1 MIKPTAHTLGSWEMF
16 PGHFGAAHPRVH
28 IKQLRGAFFV
38 CHQESGFG
46 QCIDAEGLVYALRDG
61 SFGVPDSSSHRP
73 MRFFLQRCAFQKFA
87 EMFMVAT

>member
-1 MIKPTAHTLGSWEMF
+1 MIKPTARTLGSWEVF

-61 SFGVPDSSSHRP
+61 SFGVPDSSSHWLLDISSLHCQLYVQ
-73 MRFFLQRCAFQKFA
+73 RFILDECW
-87 EMFMVAT
+87 